1 MATTWRSTLRRFP
14 EPMPVLHHPHLCY
27 YLRFVWLI
35 SLAFLLME
43 VAGVEGRVSSEGCL
57 QRERDALLLFKA
69 AIKDPSARLSSWRA
83 QGDDCCA
90 WTGVVCHNRTGSVRV
105 AELNLGNPNVD
116 QSNWKEYSLRG
127 ELLHPSLLSLSH
139 LQRLNLSFN
148 DFEATQIPPLVGS
161 LHKLMYL
168 DLYHSNIGG
177 TFPPHL
183 GNLTNLRSL
192 FLGLNSA
199 KVVHSLDWFSGLSSL
214 IYLDMS
220 ALDLSAVSH
229 NWFSAVNMLPSLQVL
244 YLYDCKINN
253 IPLSL
258 SFHLNLTSLVDLNLG
273 FNNFNSSFPNWL
285 WNLTS
290 LSFLVLFNSGIQG
303 TLPTEIGNLID
314 LTYLDLSSN
323 LLSGPFPDVIMNLSS
338 LSTLC
343 LYNCSLSGPIPSELG
358 NMTTLNNIYLQH
370 NSLSGPI
377 PIEIWKLV
385 NLNDLDL
392 SSNSFEG
399 EITEFHH
406 SNLTFLDL
414 SYNKISDEI
423 PKELGY
429 LVGLQNLNL
438 SRNYFRGK
446 IPDNIGGMSSMETL
460 DLSFNNLT
468 GVIPQSL
475 SKLNALNHLNLSF
488 NNLSGFL
495 FITPKLGIGGNKEML
510 RP

>member
-229 NWFSAVNMLPSLQVL
+229 NWFSAVNMLPSLQ
-244 YLYDCKINN
+244 
-253 IPLSL
+253 S
-258 SFHLNLTSLVDLNLG
+258 
-273 FNNFNSSFPNWL
+273 
-285 WNLTS
+285 
-290 LSFLVLFNSGIQG
+290 
-303 TLPTEIGNLID
+303 ID
-314 LTYLDLSSN
+314 LSN
-323 LLSGPFPDVIMNLSS
+323 N
-338 LSTLC
+338 C
-343 LYNCSLSGPIPSELG
+343 L
-358 NMTTLNNIYLQH
+358 T
-370 NSLSGPI
+370 
-377 PIEIWKLV
+377 
-385 NLNDLDL
+385 
-392 SSNSFEG
+392 
-399 EITEFHH
+399 
-406 SNLTFLDL
+406 
-414 SYNKISDEI
+414 DEI

-468 GVIPQSL
+468 GVAFP
-475 SKLNALNHLNLSF
+475 
-488 NNLSGFL
+488 
-495 FITPKLGIGGNKEML
+495 LGINFKH
-510 RP
+510 